1 MHAKLRRTF
10 GFGVAAAATFG
21 LAVGGAYAETSLHP
35 SAPAIAAP
43 APSPA
48 SPSAPDP
55 AFEASKRAF
64 EALPEDQ
71 RKAVQDALMWTGLY
85 HGALDGAFGKGT
97 REALIAFETREKIN
111 ADAIVDQGEF
121 ARLAAAAKKAKE
133 AVRFSTVT
141 DDLTGVRFGLPLK
154 LLTRRSVSRGGTRF
168 ASVDDGTVV
177 ETQVMREGDIDIA
190 KLFERLKADGPD
202 RKVTYKASRAD
213 WFVVSG
219 EAGDKRFYTRI
230 AQGTGPKGAE
240 LRGYTLTYPASA
252 PDFERISI
260 AIANSFEPFP
270 GAPAVAEKPN
280 PVEPVLPA
288 PAPPQARFSATGLI
302 VAPGRMVS
310 VLPEACADPS
320 IGKQKLKTL
329 TSDPSSGLTLFDL
342 ANARGAGFALAD
354 KGPESG
360 APLVVVGYAAS
371 KDAAALGVAAGQV
384 LLRPAVE
391 SKPATL
397 RALAPLQENAGGNV
411 VFDRNGQLLGLIGRP
426 PQARRLVAGIVPE
439 ASYPVISAGD
449 LARFL
454 QGAGVAPAAVPGA
467 ERPLTAG
474 DIVAANKGALVAIT
488 CVR

>member
-21 LAVGGAYAETSLHP
+21 LALGSAQAETSLHP

-43 APSPA
+43 APAPA
-48 SPSAPDP
+48 SPPAPDP
-55 AFEASKRAF
+55 AVEASKRAF

-85 HGALDGAFGKGT
+85 HGALDGTFGKGT

-177 ETQVMREGDIDIA
+177 ETQVMREGDIDLA

-260 AIANSFEPFP
+260 AIANSF
-270 GAPAVAEKPN
+270 
-280 PVEPVLPA
+280 
-288 PAPPQARFSATGLI
+288 
-302 VAPGRMVS
+302 
-310 VLPEACADPS
+310 
-320 IGKQKLKTL
+320 
-329 TSDPSSGLTLFDL
+329 
-342 ANARGAGFALAD
+342 
-354 KGPESG
+354 
-360 APLVVVGYAAS
+360 
-371 KDAAALGVAAGQV
+371 
-384 LLRPAVE
+384 
-391 SKPATL
+391 
-397 RALAPLQENAGGNV
+397 
-411 VFDRNGQLLGLIGRP
+411 
-426 PQARRLVAGIVPE
+426 
-439 ASYPVISAGD
+439 
-449 LARFL
+449 
-454 QGAGVAPAAVPGA
+454 
-467 ERPLTAG
+467 
-474 DIVAANKGALVAIT
+474 
-488 CVR
+488 